1 MKKNN
6 LKIVALLPMKG
17 ISERIPSKN
26 LKSFCSKPL
35 FHVVLN
41 KLISCEF
48 IHEVLIN
55 TDCENIKK
63 NISENFKN
71 KVRIIDRPKN
81 LIGNYVSMNEIIKHD
96 ISLSD
101 ADIYFQTH
109 STNPLLLSTSIEKSI
124 RTMIDYVHLDKYDSI
139 FSVTETKKRFYTRSC
154 TPMNHDPTML
164 VTQHLEPIFEENSC
178 FYLFTKSSFLLK
190 DSRIGAKPYMFSLN
204 KIESVDI
211 DNPED
216 FIIAE
221 SLYEIFR

>member
-6 LKIVALLPMKG
+6 LKVIALLPMKG

-26 LKSFCSKPL
+26 LKLFCEKPL

-41 KLISCEF
+41 KLINCES

-55 TDCENIKK
+55 TDCENIKE
-63 NISENFKN
+63 NIKENFKN

-81 LIGNYVSMNEIIKHD
+81 LIGNYVSMNEIIKYD

-109 STNPLLLSTSIEKSI
+109 STNPLLSSSSIEKSI
-124 RTMIDYVHLDKYDSI
+124 ETMIDYIHLSKYDSI
-139 FSVTETKKRFYTRSC
+139 FSVTETKKRFYTQSC
-154 TPMNHDPTML
+154 IPMNHDPTML

-178 FYLFTKSSFLLK
+178 FYLFTKESFLPK
-190 DSRIGAKPYMFSLN
+190 DSRIGHKPYMFPLD
-204 KIESVDI
+204 KIESIDI
-211 DNPED
+211 DDPED

-221 SLYEIFR
+221 SLYKIFR